1 MKNPKKNLT
10 RWIAGLMAML
20 LLLAVTACN
29 SQPDPESSI
38 GGDSSTTTTTAT
50 TTDGQDVTEPSGTDS
65 TTASTDSTS
74 GSGGSAT
81 DPSKTNKPD
90 DSTTTKKPTASR
102 TQMTVV
108 IENTESDDKVIDMKG
123 YEFVLG
129 SVYMPTKPNK
139 LSDQSVKDF
148 FAMLDEVGKKFNCK
162 ISVKN
167 ITFSTEFLA
176 PKILAG
182 DMVCNLLTQ
191 TCEGWPSNAAA
202 GYIQPMDKIKGIDIR
217 DDRWV
222 KSYTDYATFGGHVW
236 GLQFTR
242 PAEVRAC
249 LFYNRTLIKKY
260 VGANEDPYTY
270 VKSKKWTFDKFRQMA
285 SACTVDTNQ
294 DGTTDIYGVLANS
307 LVDAAYF
314 LIGANGGTLITDNGD
329 GTVTPSYTDKP
340 VQEALE
346 LYYDLANVDK
356 SLKVW
361 DYARSVETWND
372 NISAN
377 EVQKFF
383 TEGKAA
389 FYIGESWL
397 APQVLKKAESTLD
410 YGMVPLPMGPSAS
423 RYSSPSMF
431 GSVWTIT
438 KNCTGKDLTN
448 TVKIFNAMAEYF
460 NEEEG
465 DDWWLE
471 DLQEDYFR
479 DDDKTSLEMYKL
491 CMQGMTPDF
500 SCAAPTLR
508 GEFGMGALAD
518 AIFFRQN
525 TIAQYLSSIK
535 GNYDSLIRATF
546 TQRQAYE

>member
-1 MKNPKKNLT
+1 MKKQT
-10 RWIAGLMAML
+10 RWIAGIMTMLL
-20 LLLAVTACN
+20 LLLAVTGCN
-29 SQPDPESSI
+29 SQLDPGS
-38 GGDSSTTTTTAT
+38 DSSTTATSTTG
-50 TTDGQDVTEPSGTDS
+50 GQDVTESSAADS
-65 TTASTDSTS
+65 TTAPTDASAGTS
-74 GSGGSAT
+74 GAAT
-81 DPSKTNKPD
+81 DPTKTD
-90 DSTTTKKPTASR
+90 EPTGPSP
-102 TQMTVV
+102 TQMPVV
-108 IENTESDDKVIDMKG
+108 IENTNSDDKVIDMNG
-123 YEFVLG
+123 YEFVIG
-129 SVYMPTKPNK
+129 SAYMPTKVNK
-139 LSDQSVKDF
+139 LSDQGTKDF
-148 FAMLDEVGKKFNCK
+148 FAMLEAVSKKFNCK
-162 ISVKN
+162 ITVKN
-167 ITFSTEFLA
+167 INFSTEFLA

-182 DMVCNLLTQ
+182 DMVCNLLDQ

-202 GYIQPMDKIKGIDIR
+202 GYIQPMDKIEGINIR
-217 DDRWV
+217 DDRWIA
-222 KSYTDYATFGGHVW
+222 SYTNFATFGGHVW

-260 VGANEDPYTY
+260 VGAKEDPYNY
-270 VKSKKWTFDKFRQMA
+270 IKSNGWTFDKFRQMA
-285 SACTVDTNQ
+285 NACTVDTNQ
-294 DGTTDIYGVLANS
+294 DGETDIYGVLANS

-314 LIGANGGTLITDNGD
+314 LIGANGGSLITDNGD
-329 GTVTPSYTDKP
+329 GTVTPTYTSKP

-346 LYYDLANVDK
+346 FYYDLANVDK

-361 DYARSVETWND
+361 DYARSADTWND
-372 NISAN
+372 SISAN

-423 RYSSPSMF
+423 KYSSPSMF
-431 GSVWTIT
+431 GKVWTIT

-471 DLQEDYFR
+471 DLAEDYFR
-479 DDDKTSLEMYKL
+479 DDDKTSVEMYKL

-525 TIAQYLSSIK
+525 TVAQYLSSIK